1 MIWLLLAWCGVAVWL
16 GLAIGRV
23 LRESRHEDPVA
34 NRSRMQLVRAVPEA
48 RSSHTHE
55 GALRADEIHEFHHLL
70 STLNKL
76 DPKLAKTAM
85 LRWIGGLSK
94 PAIAATLG
102 TTVGAVEHDLQLA
115 KFLLRKTVRTLPT
128 EHSRPRRRSWKR
140 DSAITPMGAMR
151 TTSPPSCSRPAGRA
165 GSPSRSPNRAPEG
178 WWASG
183 SRRYREP
190 RPCLPA
196 A

>member
-1 MIWLLLAWCGVAVWL
+1 MTAAAERCACNAGESQLLVMGSGDAGRIALRHDDPHNSNRAMGPREAIVIWLLLAWCGVAVWL

-23 LRESRHEDPVA
+23 LRDSRHEDPVA

-128 EHSRPRRRSWKR
+128 
-140 DSAITPMGAMR
+140 D
-151 TTSPPSCSRPAGRA
+151 AG
-165 GSPSRSPNRAPEG
+165 
-178 WWASG
+178 
-183 SRRYREP
+183 
-190 RPCLPA
+190 
-196 A
+196 